1 MLKKFFSLFL
11 SLCIISC
18 FTNICFNSVS
28 CANSTHI
35 HINSSETDYGI
46 SNTDENYCLV
56 CDLATKINSL
66 PSGDEIINDDSGD
79 IIDLACENINEI
91 DSIKFNLTDDE
102 YYELEDIVGKNIPR
116 YFEAVD
122 ALRSLNESVGFAV
135 TKTFIY
141 EDQPDRELDEEI
153 LKNNSITIE
162 FTPVIDGNA
171 LSTNM
176 LNLDGA
182 SDLSSGK
189 YWEGPAKICNLDY
202 NNGSS
207 IVDGRLTTVY
217 NLPAGKYKVKEL
229 NLNKPITIQGE
240 KYYTKSVEYIYNGKK
255 IIPGETIYLDLN
267 SSENNISVLN
277 TVTSA
282 NIRVS
287 AVDVDTY
294 ENIENTDNVTIR
306 ITGNGLS
313 YDNIF
318 LPFESSL
325 IAGKYQTEIL
335 TVPRRYIMP
344 NPATFE
350 FEIDSENGQVSCSY
364 DWVSKGESDGDLV
377 IKLAKTKIQIG
388 TINTNGDYVSGTK
401 LQILDPDN
409 NPVYKWET
417 VEDTTDILGLNT
429 DTEYT
434 LHVSEI
440 PDNYS
445 ISVPDIKFNIT
456 NDGSVYIGDQK
467 VENNLLLLE
476 FKDEPRTYVSLDS
489 TDKNGIVWLK
499 ETAGDSTQ
507 WFGLK
512 LGTIISEN
520 SDLNDKYFYVEWIS
534 PEKMLKHPEY
544 ENLDGSIKNKIQD
557 SRGKLFYAGIADK
570 YGTKQDI
577 TFSADNPTLLYVKT
591 DDNWDKEDLQSV
603 FITTA
608 NDELIEVSYDK
619 NITDPD
625 NNTGYAVMSLTH
637 FSPYFVFDKNTTH
650 TGSNDSS
657 NSDNIV
663 VPDDTPNEDNTINT
677 DSKNPSNSELDSII
691 SDLFLTGDTQSKI
704 IAWSATGLILLAF
717 GALIFLKNYRKH
729 SK

>member
-35 HINSSETDYGI
+35 HINSGEINYGI

-66 PSGDEIINDDSGD
+66 PSGDEIINDDGK
-79 IIDLACENINEI
+79 IDSACKTINAI
-91 DSIKFNLTDDE
+91 DSIKFDLTDDE

-122 ALRSLNESVGFAV
+122 ALRSLKESVEVAV
-135 TKTFIY
+135 TKSIVY
-141 EDQPDRELDEEI
+141 EGQPDREIDEEI

-162 FTPVIDGNA
+162 FIPVIDGNA

-202 NNGSS
+202 NNGSL
-207 IVDGRLTTVY
+207 IVDGRLTTEY

-255 IIPGETIYLDLN
+255 ITPEDTIYLDLSSSGN
-267 SSENNISVLN
+267 SVEILNQYKTANITVNAIDAGERTDISSEVEISVLDSVAASDESLPY
-277 TVTSA
+277 VTTLGA
-282 NIRVS
+282 G
-287 AVDVDTY
+287 TY
-294 ENIENTDNVTIR
+294 QVVLKSVP
-306 ITGNGLS
+306 NG
-313 YDNIF
+313 Y
-318 LPFESSL
+318 
-325 IAGKYQTEIL
+325 
-335 TVPRRYIMP
+335 VMP
-344 NPATFE
+344 SPSTFE
-350 FEIDSENGQVSCSY
+350 FEINSGTGLVSCSC
-364 DWVSKGESDGDLV
+364 DWVSKGASDGDLV
-377 IKLAKTKIQIG
+377 IELEKTKIQIG
-388 TINTNGDYVSGTK
+388 TINTNGDYVSGAI
-401 LQILDPDN
+401 LQILDPAN
-409 NPVYKWET
+409 NSEHEWET
-417 VEDTTDILGLNT
+417 AENTEEILGLNT

-445 ISVPDIKFNIT
+445 ISVPDIRFKIT

-489 TDKNGIVWLK
+489 TDPNGIVWLK
-499 ETAGDSTQ
+499 ETAGTNKQ

-534 PEKMLKHPEY
+534 PEKMLEHPEY
-544 ENLDGSIKNKIQD
+544 ENLDSSIKNKIQD

-637 FSPYFVFDKNTTH
+637 FSPYFVFDENTTH

-663 VPDDTPNEDNTINT
+663 VPDDTLNENNTINT

-691 SDLFLTGDTQSKI
+691 SDLFITGDTQSKI
-704 IAWSATGLILLAF
+704 IAWSATGLILLAL

>member
-35 HINSSETDYGI
+35 HINSGETDYGI

-255 IIPGETIYLDLN
+255 ITPKDTIYLDLN
-267 SSENNISVLN
+267 SSGNSVEILNQIKRANITVNAIDADTSTNISSDVKISTLDSGAASDESLPYITTLEAGTYQVVLKS
-277 TVTSA
+277 VP
-282 NIRVS
+282 
-287 AVDVDTY
+287 
-294 ENIENTDNVTIR
+294 
-306 ITGNGLS
+306 NG
-313 YDNIF
+313 Y
-318 LPFESSL
+318 
-325 IAGKYQTEIL
+325 
-335 TVPRRYIMP
+335 VMP
-344 NPATFE
+344 DPSTFE
-350 FEIDSENGQVSCSY
+350 FEIDSGTGQVSCSY

-377 IKLAKTKIQIG
+377 IELKKTKIQIG

-434 LHVSEI
+434 LHVSGT
-440 PDNYS
+440 PNTYP
-445 ISVPDIKFNIT
+445 ISVPDIQFKIT
-456 NDGSVYIGDQK
+456 TDGSVYIGDQK

-577 TFSADNPTLLYVKT
+577 TFSSDNPTLLYVKT

-637 FSPYFVFDKNTTH
+637 FSPYFVFDENTTH

-663 VPDDTPNEDNTINT
+663 VPDGTPNEDNTINT

-691 SDLFLTGDTQSKI
+691 SDLFITGDTQSKI